1 MKTNECKNDKQPKD
15 SPKEPQSS
23 NGNFANQD
31 KRAAAGSSARE
42 RERGRERERWCT
54 NQKLRALKQMF
65 TPTKQAEQQQQQQLK
80 RGQQAAACPVFG
92 ELELWQN

>member
-15 SPKEPQSS
+15 SLKEPESF

-31 KRAAAGSSARE
+31 KRAAAGSSTREME
-42 RERGRERERWCT
+42 RERVRERGCT

-65 TPTKQAEQQQQQQLK
+65 TPTKQALKQQQQQK

>member
-1 MKTNECKNDKQPKD
+1 
-15 SPKEPQSS
+15 
-23 NGNFANQD
+23 
-31 KRAAAGSSARE
+31 
-42 RERGRERERWCT
+42 
-54 NQKLRALKQMF
+54 MF